1 MKQLIILTARLIAT
15 ACKGQT
21 PVYILGTDSPNII
34 PSGSYFK
41 DNNHILDKFIGT
53 WVLNQNG
60 QQFIIQLNKL
70 EMNSSNNYFID
81 TIIGSYKYILNGN
94 TIVNTENYTNG
105 NSKIQYVFLNNDLN
119 KIALFFDDPER
130 PKIGAKVFLTYSNVS
145 GVEKLHWE
153 LKVMGYQPILPG
165 EPAPQLDFRV
175 PTNCELIKQ

>member
-1 MKQLIILTARLIAT
+1 MKQLIILTAILIAT

-21 PVYILGTDSPNII
+21 PVYTLGTQLPNNI
-34 PSGSYFK
+34 PDGCYVK
-41 DNNHILDKFIGT
+41 DNNNILDKFTGT

-60 QQFIIQLNKL
+60 TTFTVTLTKGIMVPIADHYRDDIQ
-70 EMNSSNNYFID
+70 
-81 TIIGSYKYILNGN
+81 GRYKYVVNGN
-94 TIVNTENYTNG
+94 TIVNTENYTG
-105 NSKIQYVFLNNDLN
+105 NNSRIQTTFLNFGTE
-119 KIALFFDDPER
+119 KIALFFYDPER
-130 PKIGAKVFLTYSNVS
+130 PKIGSRVFLTYSNVG